1 MEHLPFLVLM
11 KEFHTID
18 CRPDPKAGDFTD
30 PHERLIAEKRFLPGA
45 RPSFAFPIIRFLRDD
60 DHFMT
65 FHES

>member
-30 PHERLIAEKRFLPGA
+30 PHERLIAGKRFLPG
-45 RPSFAFPIIRFLRDD
+45 
-60 DHFMT
+60 
-65 FHES
+65 